1 MWTLAHRNLQKACI
15 YLFSK
20 EEDART
26 LVSDSEIDASQIDFG
41 EPPAYR
47 WQSIIT
53 EAEKQ
58 NTMSKLIPVLLARYP
73 DNEQLKAACLP
84 FEAAEPVQAIPVNSQ
99 KQKTTVPAGAVLA
112 KKFEPEPKPKTKL
125 VPIQVPEELAE
136 IVTEE
141 TVATVATLRI
151 TVAELYGYVEEL
163 RRWRV
168 IVSTMSGTPKSP
180 DEE

>member
-58 NTMSKLIPVLLARYP
+58 NTMGKLIPALLARYP
-73 DNEQLKAACLP
+73 DNEQLQAACKP
-84 FEAAEPVQAIPVNSQ
+84 FEAADPVQAIPV
-99 KQKTTVPAGAVLA
+99 KLPKPKVVIPPGAALVQ
-112 KKFEPEPKPKTKL
+112 KFEPASKKISKL
-125 VPIQVPEELAE
+125 VPLQVPEELAE
-136 IVTEE
+136 IATED
-141 TVATVATLRI
+141 TLATVATLRI
-151 TVAELYGYVEEL
+151 TVAELYEYVEEL

-168 IVSTMSGTPKSP
+168 TVSTMGATPKPP